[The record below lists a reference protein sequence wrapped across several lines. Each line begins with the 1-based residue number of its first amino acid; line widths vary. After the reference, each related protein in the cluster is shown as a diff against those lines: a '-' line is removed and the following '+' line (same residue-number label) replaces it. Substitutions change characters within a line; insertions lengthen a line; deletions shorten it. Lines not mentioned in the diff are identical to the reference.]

1 MSEICAACKPSG
13 PTDPGPLPNTHI
25 HDCINLCHSLI
36 ISGKLVDLDP
46 IADQLAHDLD
56 LELVELTLGDGVS
69 LGNDGNNVNLPGS
82 GEKGQQVSYSPTV
95 DSPAQ
100 ATTLG
105 KGQEARE
112 RELLHGKARP
122 APSHLG
128 SY

>member
-1 MSEICAACKPSG
+1 MSEICAACRPSG
-13 PTDPGPLPNTHI
+13 PTVLRPLPNTHI
-25 HDCINLCHSLI
+25 HDCINLCNCLV

-46 IADQLAHDLD
+46 IADQLAHDLN

-82 GEKGQQVSYSPTV
+82 GERGQHVSYSPTV
-95 DSPAQ
+95 DNPAQ

-105 KGQEARE
+105 RGQEARE
-112 RELLHGKARP
+112 IELLHGEARP

-128 SY
+128 PY